1 MRRSWVAATAGTLI
15 LAAAFGLA
23 GFARRRH
30 TAKPSATAATPPL
43 AYAIAAARETAPP
56 PPAQEQTGGER
67 APIAGLNL
75 LRTSSDESGVVAP
88 ADRGVAR
95 LTLDADLQRTT
106 LALMRSRHVPEAAV
120 VLMDVATGR
129 LLIYASHID
138 RGPARDLCVEATA
151 PSASLFKIVTAS
163 ALVEDAHL
171 GPDTKECYS
180 GGEQRIGA
188 LDLVPDAQRDR
199 WCTTLAGALGRSIN
213 TVFARLA
220 AEHLA
225 PSQLEAMARR
235 LVYGQELSFDVP
247 VQTSAVHMPSTPLE
261 FARTAA
267 GFWNTTLSPLAAAEM
282 SAIVARGGE
291 TVRPSIV
298 ESIASESGAVIWSAP
313 DPPAP
318 RRAIARD
325 TAEQVAAMM
334 AHTVNEG
341 TSYRAFHDPHG
352 TPFLPGITV
361 AGKTGTLTSSD
372 TRRFYTWFTGFAPI
386 AAQSGAQV
394 AVAALVING
403 PEWQVKANVLA
414 REVLRAYFAARG
426 ATGVTRP
433 NTTAVARRR
442 REK

>member
-1 MRRSWVAATAGTLI
+1 MRRSWLVAIAGMVI
-15 LAAAFGLA
+15 LAAGLGSTRLA
-23 GFARRRH
+23 QRRR
-30 TAKPSATAATPPL
+30 ATSPPAMDTTPPL
-43 AYAIAAARETAPP
+43 AHAITNGREATRPEP
-56 PPAQEQTGGER
+56 DR
-67 APIAGLNL
+67 SPIAGLNL
-75 LRTSSDESGVVAP
+75 LRTSSDDSALFAP
-88 ADRGVAR
+88 TDRGVAR
-95 LTLDADLQRTT
+95 LTLDVDLQRTT
-106 LALMRSRHVPEAAV
+106 AALMRLRHLPEAAV

-129 LLIYASHID
+129 LVVYASHVD
-138 RGPARDLCVEATA
+138 HGPARDLCAEATA

-188 LDLVPDAQRDR
+188 SDLVPHAQRDR

-220 AEHLA
+220 TEHLA

-247 VQTSAVHMPSTPLE
+247 VQTSAVHMPTTPLE

-313 DPPAP
+313 EPPTP
-318 RRAIARD
+318 RRAIARE

-341 TSYRAFHDPHG
+341 TSYRAFHDARG
-352 TPFLPGITV
+352 TPFLPGLAV
-361 AGKTGTLTSSD
+361 AGKTGTLTSPD
-372 TRRFYTWFTGFAPI
+372 TRRFYTWFTGFAPMTP
-386 AAQSGAQV
+386 QSGAQV

-414 REVLRAYFAARG
+414 RDVLRAYFASRG

-433 NTTAVARRR
+433 ATTAVARRR
-442 REK
+442 REN

>member
-1 MRRSWVAATAGTLI
+1 MRRSWLVAIAGALI
-15 LAAAFGLA
+15 LAAGL
-23 GFARRRH
+23 GSSRIARRQR
-30 TAKPSATAATPPL
+30 AASPPATDTNPPL
-43 AYAIAAARETAPP
+43 AHAIDDGREAAPP
-56 PPAQEQTGGER
+56 EADR
-67 APIAGLNL
+67 SPIAGLNL
-75 LRTSSDESGVVAP
+75 LRTSTDDSALFAP
-88 ADRGVAR
+88 TDLGRAR
-95 LTLDADLQRTT
+95 LTLDVDLQRTT
-106 LALMRSRHVPEAAV
+106 AALMRLRHLPEAAV
-120 VLMDVATGR
+120 VLMDVSTGR
-129 LLIYASHID
+129 LLVYASHVD
-138 RGPARDLCVEATA
+138 RGQARDLCAEATA

-163 ALVEDAHL
+163 ALVEDARL

-188 LDLVPDAQRDR
+188 SDLIPDAARDR

-220 AEHLA
+220 TEHLA

-235 LVYGQELSFDVP
+235 LGYGRELSFDVP
-247 VQTSAVHMPSTPLE
+247 VQTSAVHMPSSPLE

-298 ESIASESGAVIWSAP
+298 ESIASDSGATIWSAP

-318 RRAIARD
+318 RRAIARE

-334 AHTVNEG
+334 AHTINEG
-341 TSYRAFHDPHG
+341 TSYRAFHDAHG
-352 TPFLPGITV
+352 TPFFPGLTI
-361 AGKTGTLTSSD
+361 AGKTGTLTSPD
-372 TRRFYTWFTGFAPI
+372 TRRFYTWFTGFAPM
-386 AAQSGAQV
+386 APQSGAKV

-403 PEWQVKANVLA
+403 PAWQVKANVLA
-414 REVLRAYFAARG
+414 RDVLRAYFASRG